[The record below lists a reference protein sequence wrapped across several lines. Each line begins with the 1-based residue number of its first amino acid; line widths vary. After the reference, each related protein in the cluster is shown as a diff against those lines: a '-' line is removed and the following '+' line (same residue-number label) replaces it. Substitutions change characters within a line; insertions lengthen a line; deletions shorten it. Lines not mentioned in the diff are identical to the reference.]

1 MKTQSGHFLQLTT
14 FDLKIIGIVLMVID
28 HFHQTFVPFG
38 APTWLDWFGRPVATI
53 FFFTAVVGFSHT
65 HSKKSYMLR
74 LYISMVVMAVLMS
87 LTQQLIN
94 FDQVQLINNIFR
106 DLFIGTIFMA
116 AVDQFE
122 KVPDGHA
129 GKHIT
134 LGIFLFLLPFLLS
147 LVMLPLLTTGG
158 SISFGQRLAMQAL
171 LAINPAILLAEN
183 GLMVLLIPIMYIFR
197 KVRWAQLVSILVV
210 AAIYGFFGSTQWMML
225 FAIIPIAL
233 YNGAKG
239 YGMKY
244 FFYIFYP
251 AHIIFLYALAA
262 WLY

>member
-1 MKTQSGHFLQLTT
+1 
-14 FDLKIIGIVLMVID
+14 
-28 HFHQTFVPFG
+28 
-38 APTWLDWFGRPVATI
+38 
-53 FFFTAVVGFSHT
+53 
-65 HSKKSYMLR
+65 
-74 LYISMVVMAVLMS
+74 
-87 LTQQLIN
+87 
-94 FDQVQLINNIFR
+94 
-106 DLFIGTIFMA
+106 
-116 AVDQFE
+116 
-122 KVPDGHA
+122 
-129 GKHIT
+129 
-134 LGIFLFLLPFLLS
+134 
-147 LVMLPLLTTGG
+147 
-158 SISFGQRLAMQAL
+158 MQAL

-197 KVRWAQLVSILVV
+197 KVHWAQLVSILVV

-239 YGMKY
+239 HGMKY